1 MSNEENNKNEKS
13 NTQWHGGKGSVQK
26 PNDQDKFADG
36 WDKIWGKKKKLTKR
50 EEVLLHP
57 PLYYSDKDKK
67 EDK

>member
-13 NTQWHGGKGSVQK
+13 NTQWHGRKGSVQK

>member
-36 WDKIWGKKKKLTKR
+36 WDKIWGKKKTLSKR

>member
-36 WDKIWGKKKKLTKR
+36 WDKIWGKKKKLSKR
-50 EEVLLHP
+50 ERVLMHP
-57 PLYYSDKDKK
+57 ELFDSNKKKDK
-67 EDK
+67 

>member
-1 MSNEENNKNEKS
+1 MSNEENIKNEKS